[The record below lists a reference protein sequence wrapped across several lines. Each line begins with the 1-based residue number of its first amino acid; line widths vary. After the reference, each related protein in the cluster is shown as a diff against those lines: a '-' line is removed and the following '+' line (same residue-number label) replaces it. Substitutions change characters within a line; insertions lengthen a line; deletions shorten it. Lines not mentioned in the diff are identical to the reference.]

1 MNLLKTIQKHLTEL
15 SIDELHQ
22 LNDDVVNTINFK
34 HRAFCMQTKRLLSVG
49 DEVRFTYKDKEHTG
63 ILIKKNRTKAIV
75 ESGGE
80 SWRIPFSMLT
90 PA

>member
-34 HRAFCMQTKRLLSVG
+34 HRAFSMEKKRLLSVG

-63 ILIKKNRTKAIV
+63 VLIKKNRTKAIV

-90 PA
+90 PV